1 MFLGYVENKYFIL
14 PNQTAFPLD
23 LSGRSVSVD
32 YYPWILVLFIIQAIF
47 FVLPHWIWESLN
59 SKTGIP
65 LRSLA
70 IGLTVN
76 ELKAKKVFGKRAFGL
91 DFSRPTPLPIFCD
104 VLKFNLARK
113 DKVFWFMSPKTYVSS
128 IFMFYKLANVTN
140 VLFQLLFLN
149 NLLLTRYYFGGVKI
163 FWDIFVKDIDW
174 SISGH
179 FPRIVFCDFNRRDDP
194 TGLSFESTA
203 QCLLQF
209 NLLYECMY
217 VALWFWLVIIL
228 VINAFSIIEIISF
241 IQSDSRRLKF
251 VEKLL
256 YPHKSNTY
264 PHKYG
269 KKDENVEYF
278 VHKVLGKDGVI
289 TLRILLANLT
299 HYKVSGFT
307 KVLFESCKDLPIKK
321 KEEDAEKVAE
331 P

>member
-1 MFLGYVENKYFIL
+1 MCYVENKYFIP

-23 LSGRSVSVD
+23 SSGRSVSID

-76 ELKAKKVFGKRAFGL
+76 HVKAKKVYGKRTFGL

-113 DKVFWFMSPKTYVSS
+113 DKIFWFLSPKTYVSS
-128 IFMFYKLANVTN
+128 I
-140 VLFQLLFLN
+140 
-149 NLLLTRYYFGGVKI
+149 
-163 FWDIFVKDIDW
+163 
-174 SISGH
+174 
-179 FPRIVFCDFNRRDDP
+179 
-194 TGLSFESTA
+194 
-203 QCLLQF
+203 
-209 NLLYECMY
+209 
-217 VALWFWLVIIL
+217 
-228 VINAFSIIEIISF
+228 
-241 IQSDSRRLKF
+241 DSRRLKF
-251 VEKLL
+251 VERLL

-269 KKDENVEYF
+269 KKDENIEHF

-289 TLRILLANLT
+289 TLRILFANLT
-299 HYKVSGFT
+299 QYKVSAFT
-307 KVLFESCKDLPIKK
+307 KALFESCKNLPIKK
-321 KEEDAEKVAE
+321 KEDAEKVDE